1 MDRRALLATELAEG
15 QARFEALRTEA
26 GEVPTVQSAPKD
38 LYAGGSTSFC
48 GNDPSG
54 WAHQGKS
61 RFHGFRSGGG
71 FTVDTHGSVDRRSR
85 NQTTTYG
92 GWVEKVFR
100 QIRSERC
107 SGLVHPVA
115 PRHQYGERCV
125 HPGRFRVWMRGRV
138 GVRSSCGP
146 DDTW

>member
-1 MDRRALLATELAEG
+1 MQGDRRAS
-15 QARFEALRTEA
+15 A
-26 GEVPTVQSAPKD
+26 GTIRVDGHTR
-38 LYAGGSTSFC
+38 GSQDSM
-48 GNDPSG
+48 DSG
-54 WAHQGKS
+54 A
-61 RFHGFRSGGG
+61 GG

-85 NQTTTYG
+85 NQTTTCG

-125 HPGRFRVWMRGRV
+125 HPGRFRVG
-138 GVRSSCGP
+138 
-146 DDTW
+146 